1 MTTDPHTDERPLRA
15 DARRNRERILGAARA
30 VCAEQGANVQIDD
43 VARLAGVG
51 VGTVYR
57 HFPTKDALIE
67 ALVAEKFCMTIE
79 NLRAALEIEDPWEAF
94 AAGLR
99 TNAEVMAADA
109 GLRDALIRLGP
120 AARTSDAD
128 RAELHGLA
136 ARLVERAQAAGVLR
150 DDVTADD
157 VGALM
162 AGLTTSMAHPEV
174 DWRRHLEIML
184 DGFRA
189 RAARPP
195 AYLSRPRL
203 VATAAPARVAV
214 VFACHH
220 GSFTEPMRRRLLVLC
235 AAVLV

>member
-1 MTTDPHTDERPLRA
+1 MAIDPHTDERPLRA
-15 DARRNRERILGAARA
+15 DARRNRARILEAARGA
-30 VCAEQGANVQIDD
+30 CAQHGANVQIDD
-43 VARLAGVG
+43 VARTAGVG

-67 ALVAEKFCMTIE
+67 ALVAEKFRITIE
-79 NLRAALEIEDPWEAF
+79 NIRAALEIEDPWEAF
-94 AAGLR
+94 CAGLR

-184 DGFRA
+184 DG
-189 RAARPP
+189 
-195 AYLSRPRL
+195 LRPR
-203 VATAAPARVAV
+203 ADRPTA
-214 VFACHH
+214 
-220 GSFTEPMRRRLLVLC
+220 
-235 AAVLV
+235 